1 MSRSRTSDIKDRT
14 NGVALTQHGCLF
26 QQVLLP
32 LFFLQ
37 LDTSLS
43 LEPALS
49 RFILVGVLV
58 FLKLRKELSD
68 ATNVRSLSLLRCVV
82 RGRHPNPI
90 QLVDGHSIIKR
101 SSNHRSG
108 GLGAKRASKL
118 GGSLSVM
125 ACSSSRPLVMKLQ
138 LRQLVVAENLARR
151 KDSKGIT

>member
-14 NGVALTQHGCLF
+14 NGVALTQHRCLF

-32 LFFLQ
+32 LLFLQ

-49 RFILVGVLV
+49 RFILVGLLV

-82 RGRHPNPI
+82 RGRHPIPR
-90 QLVDGHSIIKR
+90 VS
-101 SSNHRSG
+101 
-108 GLGAKRASKL
+108 
-118 GGSLSVM
+118 
-125 ACSSSRPLVMKLQ
+125 
-138 LRQLVVAENLARR
+138 
-151 KDSKGIT
+151 

>member
-49 RFILVGVLV
+49 RFILVGLLV

-82 RGRHPNPI
+82 RGRHPIPR
-90 QLVDGHSIIKR
+90 QLVDGHSIIRKELKPSKR
-101 SSNHRSG
+101 RPGREEGKQVRGKLVRH
-108 GLGAKRASKL
+108 GLLFFEAVGDEIAASKA
-118 GGSLSVM
+118 S
-125 ACSSSRPLVMKLQ
+125 CC
-138 LRQLVVAENLARR
+138 
-151 KDSKGIT
+151 